1 MKKLFTF
8 FAAALFTITA
18 GAANGDVIDGW
29 LMVEDFENSPAIS
42 TFNYVGDTPTGT
54 AKVIDNTT
62 GTGGKVASF
71 VGGDYNT
78 VIELS
83 VKLPEG
89 EMLKNYSLIAFD
101 LYRKSGDENNKR
113 MLVQADNYRIFM
125 EESGFPEQAPAETW
139 TEKSYN
145 IDLTNTVGNEF
156 KLRIG
161 ILSNNAD
168 YLIDNVRLKVINEE
182 DMPGTS
188 QNGTV
193 TGGWLMAEDFEGYLM
208 GAKLT
213 VYPIQYDAKGN
224 ADIAK
229 APTDDRGRSAHFMS
243 TDWNNIIE
251 VPITLPAG
259 KVLANYSE
267 ISFDL
272 YISEGSSADRA
283 IYIYANDEIILAQEG
298 NPTQGNTGQWLPQSF
313 DIPGDLAAGNE
324 FKLRIGM
331 SVNAD
336 EEYYIDNIRLKESSE
351 PVEPGTTQ
359 NGQIVD
365 GWLMLQDFEAATES
379 DIKAWDKSDYGIPE
393 GTTVEIR
400 NNPTASNEKVA
411 WFAGGNPYHTI
422 LEVIAEIPSG
432 YTLAD
437 YSNIAFDL
445 YRNAEE
451 VNDFPG
457 LYIKVND
464 ILIHDDGENG
474 SKGEYGPETSWTP
487 VTKPLAGIVGLE
499 GITGQIK
506 IRLGL
511 LSEKPSYLI
520 DNIRLKPA
528 TATGITDVQ
537 AGAETVVVVD
547 GGVMINAGAK
557 AAYAVYDISGRAVS
571 QGVADG
577 SKTVTLQR
585 GVYVVRVNGKAV
597 KVLVR

>member
-18 GAANGDVIDGW
+18 GAANGDVTDDGW
-29 LMVEDFENSPAIS
+29 LIVEDFEGEPTIS
-42 TFNYVGDTPTGT
+42 TYNYVGDTPTGNAT
-54 AKVIDNTT
+54 VIDNTT

-71 VGGDYNT
+71 KGGDYNT

-83 VKLPEG
+83 VKLPKG
-89 EMLKNYSLIAFD
+89 EVLKNYSQIAFD
-101 LYRKSGDENNKR
+101 LYRNSGDANNKR
-113 MLVQADNYRIFM
+113 MLVQADDYRIFM
-125 EESGFPEQAPAETW
+125 EESGYPEQAPAETW

-156 KLRIG
+156 KLKIG
-161 ILSNNAD
+161 ILSNAAD
-168 YLIDNVRLKVINEE
+168 YLIDNVRLKVIKEE

-229 APTDDRGRSAHFMS
+229 APTADRGRSAHFMS

-298 NPTQGNTGQWLPQSF
+298 NPTQGNTGQWLSRSF

-324 FKLRIGM
+324 FNLRIGM
-331 SVNAD
+331 SVNAG

-351 PVEPGTTQ
+351 PVEPGTSQ
-359 NGQIVD
+359 NGEIVD
-365 GWLMLQDFEAATES
+365 GWLMLQDFEAATKD
-379 DIKAWDKSDYGIPE
+379 DIAAWDKSSFGIPE
-393 GTTVEIR
+393 GTTVEII
-400 NNPTASNEKVA
+400 NNPTAGNEKVA
-411 WFAGGNPYHTI
+411 WFAGGNTYHTI
-422 LEVIAEIPSG
+422 LEVNAELPSG
-432 YTLAD
+432 KTLAD
-437 YSNIAFDL
+437 YSEIAFDL
-445 YRNAEE
+445 YRNADEE
-451 VNDFPG
+451 NDYPG
-457 LYIKVND
+457 LYIRVND
-464 ILIHDDGENG
+464 IIIHDDGEDGND
-474 SKGEYGPETSWTP
+474 YGPETTWTE
-487 VTKPLAGIVGLE
+487 VAKPLADIDGLE
-499 GITGQIK
+499 GITGPIK

-511 LSEKPSYLI
+511 LSAKPTYLI
-520 DNIRLKPA
+520 DNVRLKPT

>member
-18 GAANGDVIDGW
+18 GAANGDVKDGW
-29 LMVEDFENSPAIS
+29 LMVEDFENSPTIS
-42 TFNYVGDTPTGT
+42 TFNYVGDSPTGT
-54 AKVIDNTT
+54 ATVIENTT
-62 GTGGKVASF
+62 STGGKVASF

-89 EMLKNYSLIAFD
+89 KVLKNYSQIAFD
-101 LYRKSGDENNKR
+101 LYRNSGDANNKR
-113 MLVQADNYRIFM
+113 MLVQADDYRIFM
-125 EESGFPEQAPAETW
+125 EESGYPEQAPAETW

-156 KLRIG
+156 KLKIG
-161 ILSNNAD
+161 ILSNAAD
-168 YLIDNVRLKVINEE
+168 YLIDNVRLKVISEE

-193 TGGWLMAEDFEGYLM
+193 TDGWLMAEDFEGYLM
-208 GAKLT
+208 GAKLN
-213 VYPIQYDAKGN
+213 VYPIKYDAKGT
-224 ADIAK
+224 ADVAK
-229 APTDDRGRSAHFMS
+229 APTDDRGRSAHFKA

-251 VPITLPAG
+251 VPVTLPQG
-259 KVLANYSE
+259 KVLSNYSE

-272 YISEGSSADRA
+272 YINEGSSVERQ
-283 IYIYANDEIILAQEG
+283 IFIYANDETIIAQDG
-298 NPTQGNTGQWLPQSF
+298 YSPQGSTGQWLPKSF
-313 DIPGDLAAGNE
+313 DIPGGLTAGNM
-324 FKLRIGM
+324 FNLRIGM
-331 SVNAD
+331 NVGAG

-365 GWLMLQDFEAATES
+365 GWLMLQDFEAATED
-379 DIKAWDKSDYGIPE
+379 DIAAWDKSDYGIPE
-393 GTTVEIR
+393 GTTVEIIS
-400 NNPTASNEKVA
+400 NPTAGNEKVA
-411 WFAGGNPYHTI
+411 WFAGGNTYHTI
-422 LEVIAEIPSG
+422 LEVNAEIPSG
-432 YTLAD
+432 KTLAD
-437 YSNIAFDL
+437 YSEIAFDL

-451 VNDFPG
+451 ENDYPG
-457 LYIKVND
+457 LYIRVND
-464 ILIHDDGENG
+464 IIIHDDGEEG
-474 SKGEYGPETSWTP
+474 KDYGPETTWTE
-487 VTKPLAGIVGLE
+487 VTKSLADIDGLE

-511 LSEKPSYLI
+511 LSAKPTYLI
-520 DNIRLKPA
+520 DNVRLKPT